1 MLLQMSSG
9 RGMTHK
15 GGDNRTRCMDM
26 LEGEPEKRHVEGV
39 ILMETG
45 QDMQLGEEEV
55 IITILHHELT
65 VLVMSI

>member
-1 MLLQMSSG
+1 
-9 RGMTHK
+9 
-15 GGDNRTRCMDM
+15 M

-65 VLVMSI
+65 VLFMSI